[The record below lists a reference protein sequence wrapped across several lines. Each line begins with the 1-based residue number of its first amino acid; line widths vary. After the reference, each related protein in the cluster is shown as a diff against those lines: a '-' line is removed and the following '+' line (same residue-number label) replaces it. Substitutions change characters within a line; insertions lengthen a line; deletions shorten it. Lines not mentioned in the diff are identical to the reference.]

1 MALQYCSRLIT
12 ERADGTS

>member
-12 ERADGTS
+12 ECADGTS